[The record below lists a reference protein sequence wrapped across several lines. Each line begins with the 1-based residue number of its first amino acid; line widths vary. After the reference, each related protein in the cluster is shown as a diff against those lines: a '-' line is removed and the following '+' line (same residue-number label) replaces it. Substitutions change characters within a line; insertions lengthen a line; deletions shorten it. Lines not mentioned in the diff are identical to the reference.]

1 MKAPRRMVKKM
12 NKGILIV
19 LSGFSGAGKGT
30 LMKELMQTYDSY
42 ALSISMTTRAPR
54 PGEVDGREYFFSTRE
69 TFEEKIAQN
78 GLIEYA
84 EYCGNYYGTP
94 RDYVE
99 AQLLAGKDVI
109 LEIEIQGMRKVKQM
123 FPEMLPLFVTPPSA
137 AELER
142 RLKGRGTETEEV
154 IHKRL
159 ERAVSEAEGIE
170 DYEYIVINDDLK
182 TCVKEIHSIVQAA
195 KRVTVRNEEF
205 INNIREELKVLSKG
219 D

>member
-1 MKAPRRMVKKM
+1 M
-12 NKGILIV
+12 NKGVLIV

-30 LMKELMQTYDSY
+30 LMKELMKTYDNY
-42 ALSISMTTRAPR
+42 ALSISMTTRNPR
-54 PGEVDGREYFFSTRE
+54 PGEQDGREYFFSTRE
-69 TFEEKIAQN
+69 AFEEKIAQN

-99 AQLLAGKDVI
+99 EQLSAGKDVI

-142 RLKGRGTETEEV
+142 RLRGRGTETEEV
-154 IHKRL
+154 ILKRL
-159 ERAVSEAEGIE
+159 QTAIVESEGME
-170 DYEYIVINDDLK
+170 DYEYIIINDDLA

-195 KRVTVRNEEF
+195 KRVPGRNVDF
-205 INNIREELKVLSKG
+205 INNIRDELKAKSKG
-219 D
+219 E